1 MANEVIINVNSNT
14 KGAQQGLSN
23 MNKSLKKFGDNAR
36 KAGMAFAAVGAIGVV
51 AIKGFLDAALEQQRS
66 TQLLASSIENLG
78 ISYDSVRHDIEK
90 TTAALQAKTNFGDEE
105 QMRALALM
113 IPMLG
118 SVDQAMA
125 ALPAVMDAASLKGVS
140 LSTVAGT
147 LTRALSGQ
155 VNTAITLGMSFD
167 ETATFGERLEQVL
180 DAIAGAAEASANPLT
195 QLNNDIGDLKEKM
208 GFALLPI
215 MDPVIQK
222 MRDWTLELQGVDE
235 QTLQTTA
242 KVLAIGTAIGVVGGA
257 FLLFVSFI
265 PSITAGFLA
274 LGVSAAVLAGAT
286 GIGLILVAVAGLALA
301 WKTDFMN
308 IHSKTTFVMDKLGIE
323 FKDLL
328 YFIGPAGLIV
338 LALKNLEKEWEITW
352 HGMGGRGKEWGSWL
366 KGQFGLT
373 ESSKAFLQPLIDNV
387 KEFGE
392 EFADAGKEIVTFEHN
407 MGIHMSAV
415 ANDIGKVEE
424 AAHRAAAAIGS
435 MFAAGTAQDK
445 PSILFGGEGMVWNPE
460 TRQFVTRAQWTPGF
474 EWAKGA
480 GTDPSLAKGNIE
492 AINLE
497 RQTVM
502 ENRNMNWVEGNYQ
515 TASITIDG
523 KPTGDII
530 QGHLGAEL
538 IYSADVRTD

>member
-274 LGVSAAVLAGAT
+274 LGVSAAALAGAT

-301 WKTDFMN
+301 WNTNFMSIQDKTE
-308 IHSKTTFVMDKLGIE
+308 FVMDKLGIE
-323 FKDLL
+323 FDDLL
-328 YFIGPAGLIV
+328 KYMGPGGALIS
-338 LALKNLEKEWEITW
+338 AIKNLDKEWDLLGKGKGI
-352 HGMGGRGKEWGSWL
+352 GGWIADNFTMEHVKRAL
-366 KGQFGLT
+366 D
-373 ESSKAFLQPLIDNV
+373 PIIDNV
-387 KEFGE
+387 KELGE

-415 ANDIGKVEE
+415 ANDIGKVEQ
-424 AAHRAAAAIGS
+424 AAHRAARAIAG
-435 MFAAGTAQDK
+435 MFEGVREK
-445 PSILFGGEGMVWNPE
+445 PAWLFGGPGMSFDYS
-460 TRQFVTRAQWTPGF
+460 TGHFVPREQATPPIGRTF
-474 EWAKGA
+474 KG
-480 GTDPSLAKGNIE
+480 GGIDPSQVGRNIE
-492 AINLE
+492 AMEAQKQAALDYRNVNWALE
-497 RQTVM
+497 
-502 ENRNMNWVEGNYQ
+502 NYQ
-515 TASITIDG
+515 I
-523 KPTGDII
+523 GDIEVD
-530 QGHLGAEL
+530 GHILAQVYNNRLGQETQITGAVNAGL
-538 IYSADVRTD
+538 GTN

>member
-1 MANEVIINVNSNT
+1 MANEVIINVKSNT
-14 KGAQQGLSN
+14 TGAQKGLKD
-23 MNKSLKKFGDNAR
+23 MNKSLKTFGDNAR

-90 TTAALQAKTNFGDEE
+90 TTSALQAKTNFGDEE

-118 SVDQAMA
+118 SVDKAMA

-155 VNTAITLGMSFD
+155 VNTAITLGMAFD
-167 ETATFGERLEQVL
+167 ETADFGERLEQVL

-222 MRDWTLELQGVDE
+222 TREWTLELQEVDE

-265 PSITAGFLA
+265 PAITAGFLA

-301 WKTDFMN
+301 WNTDFMN
-308 IHSKTTFVMDKLGIE
+308 IQSKTTYVVDALGIE
-323 FKDLL
+323 FDDLL
-328 YFIGPAGLIV
+328 TYIGPHGSLIS
-338 LALKNLEKEWEITW
+338 ALKNLDKEFEVSWSLF
-352 HGMGGRGKEWGSWL
+352 GSRGKEWGSWL
-366 KGQFGLT
+366 KDQFGLT
-373 ESSKAFLQPLIDNV
+373 EGAQEFFQPAIDKV

-392 EFADAGKEIVTFEHN
+392 EFADAGKEIATFEHN
-407 MGIHMSAV
+407 MGIHMSAA

-424 AAHRAAAAIGS
+424 AANRAANAIAN
-435 MFAAGTAQDK
+435 MF
-445 PSILFGGEGMVWNPE
+445 PSGWDPQPGELYGG
-460 TRQFVTRAQWTPGF
+460 PGF
-474 EWAKGA
+474 SWSPEKGIYV
-480 GTDPSLAKGNIE
+480 PSVGAQMPGFPIYPSYERTASELE
-492 AINLE
+492 ATIANQKAALE
-497 RQTVM
+497 TLRM
-502 ENRNMNWVEGNYQ
+502 NYQ
-515 TASITIDG
+515 EGVSLPNLISLQIDG
-523 KPTGDII
+523 VLLTHETAHISGKETII
-530 QGHLGAEL
+530 GTN
-538 IYSADVRTD
+538 ADMGR

>member
-78 ISYDSVRHDIEK
+78 ISYESVRHDIEK
-90 TTAALQAKTNFGDEE
+90 TTSALQAKTNFGDEE
-105 QMRALALM
+105 QMKALALM
-113 IPMLG
+113 VPMLG

-257 FLLFVSFI
+257 FLLFVALI
-265 PSITAGFLA
+265 PAIAAGFLA
-274 LGVSAAVLAGAT
+274 IGVSAAALAGAT

-301 WKTDFMN
+301 WNTDFMN
-308 IHSKTTFVMDKLGIE
+308 IQSKTTFVVDALGIE
-323 FKDLL
+323 FDDLL
-328 YFIGPAGLIV
+328 KYMGPGGALIS
-338 LALKNLEKEWEITW
+338 AMKNLDKEWDLL
-352 HGMGGRGKEWGSWL
+352 GKGKAMGGWIADNFTMEHVKRAL
-366 KGQFGLT
+366 D
-373 ESSKAFLQPLIDNV
+373 PIIDNV

-392 EFADAGKEIVTFEHN
+392 SFANAGKQIIRADQAGRS
-407 MGIHMSAV
+407 MGIHLSDALGDVEDSA
-415 ANDIGKVEE
+415 N
-424 AAHRAAAAIGS
+424 RAARAIAS
-435 MFAAGTAQDK
+435 MFEGVREK
-445 PSILFGGEGMVWNPE
+445 PAWLFGGPGMSFDYS
-460 TRQFVTRAQWTPGF
+460 TGHFVPREQATPPIGLTF
-474 EWAKGA
+474 KG
-480 GTDPSLAKGNIE
+480 GGIDPSQVGRNIE
-492 AINLE
+492 A
-497 RQTVM
+497 M
-502 ENRNMNWVEGNYQ
+502 ETQKTATLQHRTEEWVTRPDDVIDIE
-515 TASITIDG
+515 IDG
-523 KPTGDII
+523 RQMGQVNDAM
-530 QGHLGAEL
+530 LGRETAEVW
-538 IYSADVRTD
+538 AFQDK